1 MRQDKF
7 IFKRFYQIL
16 VLFLLLPLGCV
27 PNSNLRRT
35 ALSSIAVSPFKVIT
49 NFSGITND
57 QATAMTLQ
65 SDGKILVAGV
75 SNIGGS
81 FDFALVRHN
90 TDGSLDSSFGT
101 SGKVTT
107 DIGTT
112 SDDYVYA
119 VAVQSD
125 GKILVSGYSNRG
137 GTYDFTLVRYGTTGS
152 LDTTFGTGG
161 KVTTDIGTSS
171 FDSGNAITIQSDGK
185 ILVGGSTDASGN
197 YDFAVARYDS
207 VGVLDPTFGTGGKV
221 NTDISAASTDEVY
234 AITVQSDGKI
244 LVSGYANMA
253 GGNNFAVV
261 RYEAN
266 GTLDTTFNTT
276 GKVTTDIGTNSS
288 DFATAMSLQSD
299 GKILVSGTSNSS
311 GSFDFTI
318 VRYAVNGS
326 LDTTFNTTGKV
337 TTALGTAS
345 DDQATGLKLLSDG
358 KIILGGYSNGG
369 GSYDFAL
376 ARYNS
381 NGSLDTTFGTS
392 GIVKTDIGTASVDYG
407 NAIAIQSDGNI
418 LMCGYTNSAGS
429 NDFVLLQKTA
439 AGL

>member
-407 NAIAIQSDGNI
+407 NAIAIQSDGKI